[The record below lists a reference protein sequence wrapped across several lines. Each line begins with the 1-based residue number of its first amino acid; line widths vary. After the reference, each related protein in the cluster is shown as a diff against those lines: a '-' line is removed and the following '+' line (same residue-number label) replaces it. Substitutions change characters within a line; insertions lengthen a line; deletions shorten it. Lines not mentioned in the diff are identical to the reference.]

1 MGQFEAATI
10 RPQLSFSFPTG
21 PFLHSFRVADN
32 PGTTLI
38 REALLPGCPS
48 SAPNRI
54 RYIQLSCNQGFEPVS
69 AILHLTSILFQ
80 QASVEL
86 VSGRRG
92 GFTGRD
98 GAANPGEGE

>member
-48 SAPNRI
+48 SDHDR
-54 RYIQLSCNQGFEPVS
+54 G
-69 AILHLTSILFQ
+69 LTLPK
-80 QASVEL
+80 L
-86 VSGRRG
+86 
-92 GFTGRD
+92 
-98 GAANPGEGE
+98 ANPLDFAFSYRIYLR